1 MHACNVAVH
10 GALSRFSGM
19 PTRQCIVCLV
29 CIVVLLTSGARA
41 QSSGNAPASAPDR
54 ISRAGHGPTLTVQ
67 EMTLRS
73 DIVAHGIVRG
83 VRSEWNAAK
92 TKIYSTAAIEVVEM
106 WKGDAATTTL
116 LVRYPGGEVGA
127 VGELY
132 THIPA
137 FRTDEEVVVFT
148 KREGDG
154 TSRIVAGLQ
163 GKSLVSRDADG
174 TKKTGG
180 MPLADLKKT
189 VQSSK
194 REN

>member
-1 MHACNVAVH
+1 MGTSSVFFSRILR
-10 GALSRFSGM
+10 LSTWR
-19 PTRQCIVCLV
+19 TIRYLVCV
-29 CIVVLLTSGARA
+29 GCIVVSLSADAGAQTPA
-41 QSSGNAPASAPDR
+41 TVPAPTGSNVN
-54 ISRAGHGPTLTVQ
+54 RAGSGPVLTIQ
-67 EMTLRS
+67 TMTLES
-73 DIVAHGIVRG
+73 DVVAQGVVRA

-92 TKIYSTAAIEVVEM
+92 TKIYSTATIEVVEM
-106 WKGDAATTTL
+106 WRGDAATTTL

-148 KREGDG
+148 KRGEDG

-163 GKSLVSRDADG
+163 GKMLVSRDADG

-180 MPLADLKKT
+180 MPLADLKKAI
-189 VQSSK
+189 QSSK